1 MTKPRLSR
9 PYACQWTTCYERLNV
24 GPSTRH
30 TLAVRMAVGP
40 GVVGSVHLD
49 AENAGSLLADMAV
62 CMPPAGSQWPLSCL
76 VCPRDTVKVERV
88 EIDDGEL
95 PSVELRV
102 GKGAAILALE
112 DARALAI
119 ELLRL
124 SNG

>member
-1 MTKPRLSR
+1 MTGKLSR
-9 PYACQWTTCYERLNV
+9 PYACQWTTGYERLNV
-24 GPSTRH
+24 GPSERH

-49 AENAGSLLADMAV
+49 AQNAGELLADMAA
-62 CMPPAGSQWPLSCL
+62 CMPVVDGPWSCL
-76 VCPRDTVKVERV
+76 VCPRDTVKASP
-88 EIDDGEL
+88 IDINDGEDPAL
-95 PSVELRV
+95 EIRV
-102 GKGAAILALE
+102 GKGTAILSFE